1 LTHGLYAR
9 EAVLPWEDAKRFEA
23 FAQAIRD
30 ELNPN
35 GPLEEEAV
43 REVAELHWRK
53 QRLALGYL
61 LQYYKSPPPAELVEA
76 ANGGL
81 ASLAAYL
88 QAEANGRS
96 APKLL
101 MTAVQALDFVKAK
114 LGGRG
119 DGGEQ
124 DQRLPQPTPP
134 GTQSGTGTVHGV
146 VERAYDPV
154 GLDQLL
160 KVEMRI
166 DARIGKIMARLVG
179 LKEYKQL
186 YCRDSVRALPSAMTP
201 PLVVECSADQPAPET
216 GGSSNADE
224 SKKTKVRKWGDP

>member
-1 LTHGLYAR
+1 MPSKKAHNALTHGLYAR
-9 EAVLPWEDAKRFEA
+9 EAVLPWEDAKKFEA

-61 LQYYKSPPPAELVEA
+61 LQYYKAPPPAELIEA

-96 APKLL
+96 APKLR
-101 MTAVQALDFVKAK
+101 MSAVQALDFVKAK

-124 DQRLPQPTPP
+124 DQRLPQSDAARNAIRHRYGPR
-134 GTQSGTGTVHGV
+134 SR
-146 VERAYDPV
+146 ECAYDPA

-160 KVEMRI
+160 KVEMKI
-166 DARIGKIMARLVG
+166 DSRIGKSWRGWLA
-179 LKEYKQL
+179 
-186 YCRDSVRALPSAMTP
+186 
-201 PLVVECSADQPAPET
+201 
-216 GGSSNADE
+216 
-224 SKKTKVRKWGDP
+224 